1 MIPVRTQPAAGIY
14 LPSMASQFWM
24 FFFHLLLIHCFC
36 LNRSVYGIS
45 VADHLEYYGV
55 TMHSDSRGSCQFV
68 MGSANSV
75 YSYIREVDGT
85 IILSK
90 YAQESHILESI

>member
-1 MIPVRTQPAAGIY
+1 
-14 LPSMASQFWM
+14 
-24 FFFHLLLIHCFC
+24 
-36 LNRSVYGIS
+36 
-45 VADHLEYYGV
+45 
-55 TMHSDSRGSCQFV
+55 

-90 YAQESHILESI
+90 YAQESHILESIWLCMPQNTHLYSILFSFVCKLMKYWALQELSWG